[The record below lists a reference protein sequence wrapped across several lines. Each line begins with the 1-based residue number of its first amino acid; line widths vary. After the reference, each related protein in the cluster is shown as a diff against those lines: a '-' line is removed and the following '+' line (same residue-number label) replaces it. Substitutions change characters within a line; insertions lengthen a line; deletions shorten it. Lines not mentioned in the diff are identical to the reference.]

1 MPTIVLPLSI
11 AALVLGA
18 ITLMVL
24 MVGTSSSKTKRDDLA
39 KRVQEYSGGAPIA
52 RQGPSDSLMTKVR
65 ASSSAKTAKLLN
77 GRGWATRLA
86 VGLLAAGLSM
96 KPEEWVLL
104 CLGSGVIGG
113 ALMFVLGGASVPPTI
128 LGIGLGLVLPML
140 FLRIKTSRRQAQF
153 VSDLPDALTALA
165 SGLSGGASLPQA
177 IVGVAQ
183 ENTGALAEE
192 LNRAIIE
199 TRLGTSIPDALGD
212 VAQRMRCEDLGMVV
226 MAIRLQSAHG
236 GNLGE
241 LLNTVA
247 TTLRERVQMR
257 RHVAALAAEGKM
269 SIYVL
274 IALPI
279 GLLMYMSVVKRDY
292 FEFFISTPLGLAML
306 GGGATAMLLGYLWA
320 RSIVR
325 IEV

>member
-24 MVGTSSSKTKRDDLA
+24 MVGTSSKKAKRDDLA
-39 KRVQEYSGGAPIA
+39 KRIHEYSGPAATQSGATS
-52 RQGPSDSLMTKVR
+52 QSLVTKMR
-65 ASSSAKTAKLLN
+65 SSSTAKAAEILER
-77 GRGWATRLA
+77 RGWTTRLA
-86 VGLLAAGLSM
+86 DGLLAAGLSM
-96 KPEEWVLL
+96 KPEEWVLV
-104 CLGSGVIGG
+104 CLGSGLIGG
-113 ALMFVLGGASVPPTI
+113 GLLFLLAEASLPAALLGCVV
-128 LGIGLGLVLPML
+128 GLVTPML
-140 FLRIKTSRRQAQF
+140 YLRIRTSRRQAQF
-153 VSDLPDALTALA
+153 VADLPEALTAIA

-199 TRLGTSIPDALGD
+199 TRLGTSVPDALGA
-212 VAQRMRCEDLGMVV
+212 VARRMRCDDLGMVV
-226 MAIRLQSAHG
+226 MAIRLQSSHG

-257 RHVAALAAEGKM
+257 RHVKALAAEGKM

-274 IALPI
+274 MALPI
-279 GLLMYMSVVKRDY
+279 GLLLYMSMVKRDY